1 MMRPYAELRD
11 GCRREFVLNY
21 FGEDYRG
28 PCENCDNCEAGRV
41 RDAPRAEQPFEV
53 GARVAHAEWGGGMVH
68 GLDDGRVTVLFDAVG
83 YRTVALELLE
93 ERGLLRPEA
102 A

>member
-1 MMRPYAELRD
+1 M
-11 GCRREFVLNY
+11 VL
-21 FGEDYRG
+21 
-28 PCENCDNCEAGRV
+28 
-41 RDAPRAEQPFEV
+41 
-53 GARVAHAEWGGGMVH
+53 